1 MDFFAVW
8 GLEMVSHST
17 GVWQKLIERPY
28 IFTIELSVFYACSGH
43 DMSWLGVTC
52 HDPWTPVP
60 GPMPPTGPAAT
71 CQVPTAVSQ
80 WQECFYRSSNL
91 ESHCII
97 PGMRDVST
105 CHELSCHCCRF
116 SLILVVCIPVAQ
128 CIMNQNCL
136 SPICRQACFG
146 LGSILLA
153 SSETKTTR
161 NSRQVHCHQQCLG
174 LRQM

>member
-1 MDFFAVW
+1 
-8 GLEMVSHST
+8 
-17 GVWQKLIERPY
+17 
-28 IFTIELSVFYACSGH
+28 
-43 DMSWLGVTC
+43 
-52 HDPWTPVP
+52 
-60 GPMPPTGPAAT
+60 MPPTGPAAT
-71 CQVPTAVSQ
+71 CQVPAAVSQ
-80 WQECFYRSSNL
+80 RQECFYRSSNL
-91 ESHCII
+91 ESHRII

-105 CHELSCHCCRF
+105 CRELSCHCCRF

-136 SPICRQACFG
+136 SPICRQACLG

-153 SSETKTTR
+153 TSETKTTR